1 MTLWPW
7 FQPIMRSFISVSR
20 NHLSETPE
28 SSKTLAATLT
38 QLAFLWQFWPV
49 PFRSSHAHL
58 EGFQLSWAFHCTRAG
73 NHGLGEV
80 GVMPHSAAQGSV
92 TESTSTRTL
101 CPCPI
106 WALLFIWMWGCVGNV
121 YPLSSFPCAWKVF
134 PRGDNKGHLRF
145 ILCVS
150 SLDHTTQI
158 KHHLRW
164 SREGIF

>member
-1 MTLWPW
+1 
-7 FQPIMRSFISVSR
+7 MRSFVSVSR
-20 NHLSETPE
+20 NHLSEIPE

-38 QLAFLWQFWPV
+38 QLAFLWQLWPV
-49 PFRSSHAHL
+49 PFSSSHAHL
-58 EGFQLSWAFHCTRAG
+58 EHFQLPWAFHCTRAG

-92 TESTSTRTL
+92 TERTL

-106 WALLFIWMWGCVGNV
+106 WALLFIWMWVCVGNV
-121 YPLSSFPCAWKVF
+121 YPLPGFPCTRRVF
-134 PRGDNKGHLRF
+134 PRGNSKGHLRF

-164 SREGIF
+164 FCEDIF